1 VRDESAP
8 VWRRL
13 PVGAE
18 VGPEGSVHFRVWA
31 PKTNRVEVDL
41 GDRRVALDTGRDGYH
56 GGFVPSLQPGA
67 RYRYHLDG
75 GPGYPDPASRFQP
88 EGPHGPSEVI
98 DPRSFPWTDAA
109 WRGGSPDRV
118 VYELHVGTFTTE
130 GTWAAAARELPELAR
145 LGITTVELL
154 PVADFVGDFG
164 WGYDGVNPFAPTRL
178 YGRPDEFRAFVDR
191 AHAVD
196 LAVILDVVYNHL
208 GADGNYLGQ
217 FAPDYFTARH
227 RTDWGPALNFDGAGS
242 GPVREYFVANAG
254 YWIDEFHLD
263 GLRFDATQDIH
274 DDSPEHVLA
283 AMARHARTTAGRRAV
298 YLVAENEPQ
307 NVTLVRPASA
317 GGYGLDALWNDD
329 FHHSA
334 MVALTGRAEAYY
346 SGYAGTPQEL
356 ISTMKR
362 GYLYQGQR
370 YAWQDKARG
379 TPAGDVSPA
388 AFVTYL
394 QNHDQIANSLG
405 GVRGHRL
412 TSPGQY
418 RAMTALLLLSPA
430 TPLLF
435 QGQEFAASSP
445 FLYFADLPAELAK
458 VVRAGRAAFL
468 AQFPSLAAPE
478 SQAAL
483 PDPADRLTFER
494 SKLDWSERTRHGAAH
509 ALHVDLLRLRR
520 EDPTLGAHASGI
532 DGAVIGPDALVL
544 RFFGRGG
551 DVNDRLLLVNLGRD
565 LTLGS
570 MAEPLLAP
578 PLGARWQ
585 LLWSSEAIR
594 YGGSGTPDLDPAE
607 AWRLPGHAAVVLT
620 ASR

>member
-1 VRDESAP
+1 
-8 VWRRL
+8 
-13 PVGAE
+13 
-18 VGPEGSVHFRVWA
+18 
-31 PKTNRVEVDL
+31 
-41 GDRRVALDTGRDGYH
+41 
-56 GGFVPSLQPGA
+56 
-67 RYRYHLDG
+67 
-75 GPGYPDPASRFQP
+75 
-88 EGPHGPSEVI
+88 
-98 DPRSFPWTDAA
+98 
-109 WRGGSPDRV
+109 
-118 VYELHVGTFTTE
+118 
-130 GTWAAAARELPELAR
+130 
-145 LGITTVELL
+145 
-154 PVADFVGDFG
+154 
-164 WGYDGVNPFAPTRL
+164 
-178 YGRPDEFRAFVDR
+178 
-191 AHAVD
+191 
-196 LAVILDVVYNHL
+196 
-208 GADGNYLGQ
+208 
-217 FAPDYFTARH
+217 
-227 RTDWGPALNFDGAGS
+227 
-242 GPVREYFVANAG
+242 
-254 YWIDEFHLD
+254 
-263 GLRFDATQDIH
+263 
-274 DDSPEHVLA
+274 
-283 AMARHARTTAGRRAV
+283 
-298 YLVAENEPQ
+298 
-307 NVTLVRPASA
+307 
-317 GGYGLDALWNDD
+317 
-329 FHHSA
+329 
-334 MVALTGRAEAYY
+334 
-346 SGYAGTPQEL
+346 
-356 ISTMKR
+356 
-362 GYLYQGQR
+362 
-370 YAWQDKARG
+370 
-379 TPAGDVSPA
+379 
-388 AFVTYL
+388 
-394 QNHDQIANSLG
+394 
-405 GVRGHRL
+405 
-412 TSPGQY
+412 
-418 RAMTALLLLSPA
+418 LLSPA

-544 RFFGRGG
+544 RFFGRGA